1 MGLFK
6 KLFKKEEV
14 KETSNGN
21 TFKSLTVESIERL
34 TSDSVKLT
42 FTIPQELF
50 NMFAFKPGQYITIKK
65 TFNNEEV
72 RRSYS
77 ICSAPNE
84 GLSVGIKAV
93 ENGLFSTFATTD
105 LKVGD
110 ALLVS
115 APIGNFTLKGNE
127 KKIAAFVAG
136 SGITPVLSIA
146 KSLNDDQEMDLF
158 YGNQT
163 EQSIMFHNELTG
175 LKNVRITFLLS
186 REEKEGYVSGKL
198 NKEKVSELIKQN
210 LDLLKYDAF
219 LLCGPEE
226 MIVATSEVLNMF
238 GVSKEKIHYEL
249 FTTPVLMKS
258 ETPVEENT
266 FNGTSKVTVI
276 LDSEKI
282 EVDLK
287 STGKSI
293 LETVNDKGFDAP
305 YSCKGGVCCTCRA
318 KVLKGKATMTL
329 NYSLT
334 DAELAEG
341 YILTCQ
347 AHPASDELV
356 ISYDA

>member
-6 KLFKKEEV
+6 KLFKKDEV
-14 KETSNGN
+14 KETSTGH
-21 TFKSLTVESIERL
+21 TFESLTVESIERL
-34 TSDSVKLT
+34 TAHSVKLT
-42 FTIPQELF
+42 FTIPQELSNKF
-50 NMFAFKPGQYITIKK
+50 VFKPGQYITIKK
-65 TFNNEEV
+65 TFNNEEI

-77 ICSAPNE
+77 ICSAPSE

-93 ENGLFSTFATTD
+93 ENGLFSTFATSE

-110 ALLVS
+110 SLLVS
-115 APIGNFTLKGNE
+115 SPTGNFTLKGTE

-146 KSLNDDQEMDLF
+146 KSLGDDQEMELF

-163 EQSIMFHNELTG
+163 EQSIMFHNEISD
-175 LKNVRITFLLS
+175 LKHVHTSLLLS
-186 REEKEGYVSGKL
+186 REEKEGFVFGKL

-226 MIVATSEVLNMF
+226 MIVATSEVLKLF

-258 ETPVEENT
+258 EIPVEENT
-266 FNGTSKVTVI
+266 FNGMSKVTVI

-287 STGKSI
+287 SSGKSI
-293 LETVNDKGFDAP
+293 LDTVNDKGFDAP

-347 AHPASDELV
+347 AHPASEELV
-356 ISYDA
+356 VSYDA